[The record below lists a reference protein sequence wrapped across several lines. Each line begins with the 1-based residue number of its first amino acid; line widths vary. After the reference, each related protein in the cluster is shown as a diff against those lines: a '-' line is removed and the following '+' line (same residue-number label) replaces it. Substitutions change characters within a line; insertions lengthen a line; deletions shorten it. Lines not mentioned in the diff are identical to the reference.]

1 MSLKGPSIIRA
12 TWALFKKD
20 LQLELRTWDTISSS
34 LIFSLVVLLVY
45 QFTLGVETIREIG
58 AHRVVPGVL
67 WLAIGFASVVGITR
81 SMEVE
86 RQGETL
92 TGLFRSPASRATLFL
107 GKFLANGVKLLIL
120 ELCLVALT
128 VLFFNLPLSAIT
140 PRLALILLLGTV
152 GLCELGTLFGAIVLR
167 VGRGEALLATLLLP
181 TATPLLLASIHATA
195 EQFKPT
201 ASGDSNWLVLL
212 FGFDLLYFFI
222 ALATFEFALE
232 E

>member
-1 MSLKGPSIIRA
+1 MKGPSLTRA
-12 TWALFKKD
+12 TLALFKKD

-45 QFTLGVETIREIG
+45 QFTLGVETIREVG

-67 WLAIGFASVVGITR
+67 WLAIAFAAVVGITR

-86 RQGETL
+86 RQGQTL
-92 TGLFRSPASRATLFL
+92 TGLFRSPASRAALFL

-120 ELCLVALT
+120 ELCLLALT
-128 VLFFNLPLSAIT
+128 ILFFNLPLTILT
-140 PRLALILLLGTV
+140 PKLFLILLLGSF

-181 TATPLLLASIHATA
+181 AATPLLLASIHATA
-195 EQFKPT
+195 AQLKPSVGE
-201 ASGDSNWLVLL
+201 SGNWLVLL
-212 FGFDLLYFFI
+212 IGFDLLYFFI